1 MKLSTLR
8 LKSIANIFLISSV
21 PLVSWSSL
29 EPNNF
34 KPNVKTFFFLCLG
47 LFIFGLGESVLVVS
61 EYGVTPWTVLA
72 EGVAKKI
79 DIGIGL
85 STFIIS
91 CIVLIFWLPLKLKP
105 GFGTLM
111 NILIIAMTMGGT
123 IPFLY
128 FLNDFFNGLF
138 LSFLGTMLVGF
149 GSGIYLIAN
158 LGPGT
163 RDGLMTGISKK
174 YNKPISLI
182 RFTIEFCVVFFGW
195 VLGGTLGIGTIIFAI
210 FIGPF
215 VSLSLKIV
223 FFLNRKT
230 KLLI

>member
-1 MKLSTLR
+1 MKFSTLS
-8 LKSIANIFLISSV
+8 LKSISKIFLISSV
-21 PLVSWSSL
+21 PIVSWSSVK
-29 EPNNF
+29 PNNF
-34 KPNVKTFFFLCLG
+34 KPNFKTFFFLCLG

-111 NILIIAMTMGGT
+111 NILIIAMTMGGA

-128 FLNDFFNGLF
+128 FLNDFFDGLF

-215 VSLSLKIV
+215 VSLSLKVV
-223 FFLNRKT
+223 FFLNRKSQNF
-230 KLLI
+230 

>member
-1 MKLSTLR
+1 MKFLNLS
-8 LKSIANIFLISSV
+8 LKSISKIFLISSV
-21 PLVSWSSL
+21 PLVSWSSIK
-29 EPNNF
+29 PNNF
-34 KPNVKTFFFLCLG
+34 KPKFKTFFFLCLG

-195 VLGGTLGIGTIIFAI
+195 ILGGTLGIGTIIFAI

-230 KLLI
+230 QNF

>member
-1 MKLSTLR
+1 MKIFNYDFKSLS
-8 LKSIANIFLISSV
+8 KIFLISSV
-21 PLVSWSSL
+21 PITSWSAPR
-29 EPNNF
+29 PNIF
-34 KPNVKTFFFLCLG
+34 LPKFKTFFFLCLG
-47 LFIFGLGESVLVVS
+47 LILFGLGESILVIS
-61 EYGVTPWTVLA
+61 QNGVTPWTVLA

-79 DIGIGL
+79 NIGIGL

-105 GFGTLM
+105 GLGTIM
-111 NILIIAMTMGGT
+111 NIIIIAVTMGGT

-128 FLNDFFNGLF
+128 FLNHFFNPIF
-138 LSFLGTMLVGF
+138 LSFFGTLLVGF

-163 RDGLMTGISKK
+163 RDGLMTGISKN

-182 RFTIEFCVVFFGW
+182 RFSIEFLVVFLGW
-195 VLGGTLGIGTIIFAI
+195 LLGGTLGIGTIIFAV

-215 VSLSLKIV
+215 VSLSLKLV
-223 FFLNRKT
+223 AFLK
-230 KLLI
+230 K

>member
-1 MKLSTLR
+1 MKFSNLS
-8 LKSIANIFLISSV
+8 LKSISKIFLISSV
-21 PLVSWSSL
+21 PLVSWSSIK
-29 EPNNF
+29 PNNF
-34 KPNVKTFFFLCLG
+34 KPKFKTFFFLCLG

-61 EYGVTPWTVLA
+61 DYGVTPWTVLA

-111 NILIIAMTMGGT
+111 NILIIAMTMGGA

-195 VLGGTLGIGTIIFAI
+195 ILGGTLGIGTIIFAI

-230 KLLI
+230 QNF